1 MEEKVFHLA
10 FHHLV
15 KMIIPELKQTI
26 TFKVD
31 SSINTQAA
39 AIRSKENH
47 YEINVNSKKVVENY
61 KKVIVSHGIRLAQF
75 KTYVY
80 IILLHE
86 LGHCTKQKQED
97 PLKNFIKDHKEALNV
112 GDKVRYVKSLD
123 LFINEYIKEEKR
135 AWEWAINHTPEA
147 VCEKQT
153 VENLARIF
161 VEASAYRKNEWKKDR
176 VSFFHRFY

>member
-15 KMIIPELKQTI
+15 KMITPELKQTI

-86 LGHCTKQKQED
+86 LGHCTKQKTGR
-97 PLKNFIKDHKEALNV
+97 PF
-112 GDKVRYVKSLD
+112 
-123 LFINEYIKEEKR
+123 
-135 AWEWAINHTPEA
+135 
-147 VCEKQT
+147 
-153 VENLARIF
+153 
-161 VEASAYRKNEWKKDR
+161 KK
-176 VSFFHRFY
+176 FYKGSQRGSKCW